1 MALLSHRSSIKIVL
15 SWAVI
20 VVGVHR

>member
-1 MALLSHRSSIKIVL
+1 MSSIKIVL